1 MASHTAKLLAHPE
14 PQAHSLSIRAR
25 AVIFADDHS
34 RALLDQ
40 IERVAPTDANIM
52 VIGETG
58 TGKELVA
65 KHIHELSKRAGPFVA
80 VNCGALTQSIAE
92 AELFGHQAGAFTGAT
107 ETRAGWFEAA
117 NGGTLFLD
125 EVGDL
130 PMSLQVKLLR
140 VLQEREVV
148 RVGARKAI
156 PLNVR
161 LIAATNID
169 LSKAVAAGNFRLD
182 LYYRLNV
189 VKFDLPPLRQRRGDI
204 LPLVEYF
211 IKVYAARLNINAPA
225 IHAAAKQQLLNY
237 AWPGNIREL
246 ENVIHVALM
255 TATDEVLRAEDLR
268 FSAMPL
274 LSGSDTTS
282 NATPIE
288 NIETQLERLFSSP
301 PPNLFDKLEEL
312 IVKQAFEYCNN
323 NQVHTA
329 RMLGISRNILR
340 TLLKR
345 FGLLDADSIE
355 GEGGISAVVSSP

>member
-1 MASHTAKLLAHPE
+1 MAAPTAKLLAHPE
-14 PQAHSLSIRAR
+14 PQALSLSIRAR

-34 RALLDQ
+34 RVLLEQ
-40 IERVAPTDANIM
+40 IERVAPTDANILIM
-52 VIGETG
+52 GETG

-130 PMSLQVKLLR
+130 PVNLQVKLLR

-148 RVGARKAI
+148 RVGSRKAI

-169 LSKAVAAGNFRLD
+169 LAKAVAAGNFRLD

-189 VKFDLPPLRQRRGDI
+189 MKFELPPLRQRRGDI
-204 LPLVEYF
+204 MPLVDYF
-211 IKVYAARLNINAPA
+211 IKVYAARLNTDVPA
-225 IHAAAKQQLLNY
+225 IEPAAKQQLLNY

-255 TATDEVLRAEDLR
+255 TVTGDTIRTENLR
-268 FSAMPL
+268 FSIMPQL
-274 LSGSDTTS
+274 AAANDTNA
-282 NATPIE
+282 NATPLE
-288 NIETQLERLFSSP
+288 NIEAQLERLFSSP
-301 PPNLFDKLEEL
+301 PPDLFNKLEEL
-312 IVKQAFEYCNN
+312 IVKQAFEYCNS

-345 FGLLDADSIE
+345 VGLLDNEVND
-355 GEGGISAVVSSP
+355 GAVDVAAH

>member
-1 MASHTAKLLAHPE
+1 MTTHSAKLLAHPQ

-40 IERVAPTDANIM
+40 IERVAPTDANIL

-65 KHIHELSKRAGPFVA
+65 KHIHELSKRSGPFVA

-130 PMSLQVKLLR
+130 PMALQVKLLR

-169 LSKAVAAGNFRLD
+169 LAKAVAAGNFRLD

-189 VKFDLPPLRQRRGDI
+189 VKLELPPLRLRRGDI
-204 LPLVEYF
+204 MPLVEYF
-211 IKVYAARLNINAPA
+211 MKVYAARLNINVPA
-225 IHAAAKQQLLNY
+225 LQPAAKQQLLNY

-255 TATDEVLRAEDLR
+255 TATDDVLRSGDLR
-268 FSAMPL
+268 FSAMPTMT
-274 LSGSDTTS
+274 SGDANS
-282 NATPIE
+282 NATPLE
-288 NIETQLERLFSSP
+288 NIEDQLERLFSSP

-312 IVKQAFEYCNN
+312 IVKQAFDYCNN

-329 RMLGISRNILR
+329 RMLGVSRNILR

-345 FGLLDADSIE
+345 VGLLEIE
-355 GEGGISAVVSSP
+355 AGEGHTNVAI

>member
-1 MASHTAKLLAHPE
+1 MTVHTAKLLAHPE
-14 PQAHSLSIRAR
+14 PQVHSLSIRAR
-25 AVIFADDHS
+25 AVIFADDQS

-40 IERVAPTDANIM
+40 VERVAPTDANILI
-52 VIGETG
+52 IGETG

-130 PMSLQVKLLR
+130 PIGLQVKLLR
-140 VLQEREVV
+140 VLQEHEVV

-169 LSKAVAAGNFRLD
+169 LAKAVTAGNFRLD

-189 VKFDLPPLRQRRGDI
+189 VKVELPPLRQRRGDI
-204 LPLVEYF
+204 MPLVEYF
-211 IKVYAARLNINAPA
+211 IKTYAARLNINVPA
-225 IHAAAKQQLLNY
+225 VHAAAKQQLLNY

-255 TATDEVLRAEDLR
+255 TATGDVLRPEDLR
-268 FSAMPL
+268 FSVIPQL
-274 LSGSDTTS
+274 PGSVDAS
-282 NATPIE
+282 ANATPLE
-288 NIETQLERLFSSP
+288 NIESQLDRLFSSP
-301 PPNLFDKLEEL
+301 PPNLYEKLEEL
-312 IVKQAFEYCNN
+312 IVRHAFDYCNN

-329 RMLGISRNILR
+329 RMLGVSRNILR

-345 FGLLDADSIE
+345 VGLLENEISETGADV
-355 GEGGISAVVSSP
+355 AAQ

>member
-1 MASHTAKLLAHPE
+1 MTSHSAKLLAHPE

-40 IERVAPTDANIM
+40 IERVAPTDANIL

-65 KHIHELSKRAGPFVA
+65 KHIHELSKRPGPFVA
-80 VNCGALTQSIAE
+80 VNCGALTQSLAE

-107 ETRAGWFEAA
+107 DTRAGWFEAA

-130 PMSLQVKLLR
+130 PISLQVKLLR

-161 LIAATNID
+161 LIAATNVD
-169 LSKAVAAGNFRLD
+169 LAKAVTAGNFRLD

-189 VKFDLPPLRQRRGDI
+189 VKLELPPLRQRRGDI
-204 LPLVEYF
+204 MPLVEYF
-211 IKVYAARLNINAPA
+211 INVYAARLNINVPA
-225 IHAAAKQQLLNY
+225 VQPATKQQLLNY

-246 ENVIHVALM
+246 ENTIHVALL
-255 TATDEVLRAEDLR
+255 TFTGDVLRPDDLR
-268 FSAMPL
+268 FTVMPQL
-274 LSGSDTTS
+274 PNSSEVHSSG
-282 NATPIE
+282 TPLE
-288 NIETQLERLFSSP
+288 NIEVQLERLFSSP
-301 PPNLFDKLEEL
+301 PPDLFGKLEEL
-312 IVKQAFEYCNN
+312 IVKNAFDYCNG

-345 FGLLDADSIE
+345 VGLLENEISDTGADV
-355 GEGGISAVVSSP
+355 AAQ